1 VETSER
7 FRRLIGRGLQGIKP
21 GWVRVNIHYT
31 FDRRDIDFL
40 VKAID
45 FAARHG
51 HLFLRDYAFDWRS
64 GEWRHL
70 RFREKKP
77 VLSLESDFRT
87 ASADLS
93 RKMAFRAAYFR
104 EARRLA
110 SQFGGAAQMSFRK
123 DATEVEDL
131 KYFYYIHSV

>member
-1 VETSER
+1 METSER
-7 FRRLIGRGLQGIKP
+7 FRRLIGRGFQGIKP

-51 HLFLRDYAFDWRS
+51 HLFLRDYAFDWRT

-70 RFREKKP
+70 GFQEIRP
-77 VLSLESDFRT
+77 DLSLESDFRT
-87 ASADLS
+87 RATDLS
-93 RKMAFRAAYFR
+93 RKAAFRAAYFR
-104 EARRLA
+104 QALRLA
-110 SQFGGAAQMSFRK
+110 KQFGEAAPMEFRK
-123 DATEVEDL
+123 DATEIENL